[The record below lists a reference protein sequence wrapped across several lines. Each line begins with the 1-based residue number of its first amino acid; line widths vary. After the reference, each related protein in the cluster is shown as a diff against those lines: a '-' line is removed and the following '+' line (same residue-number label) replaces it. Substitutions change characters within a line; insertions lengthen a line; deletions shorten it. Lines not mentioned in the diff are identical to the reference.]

1 VAQPDGQEISPALW
15 NNPELRCF
23 GLLLNGRVM
32 VEQDASGRPIHDDV
46 LLILYNA
53 GHDAVPFILPDW
65 PDDPAWEV
73 LVDTSDPAA
82 NGDRAHTSEIFL
94 LPPRS
99 LVLLAERT
107 DGPPPPPRPVK
118 LPGS

>member
-1 VAQPDGQEISPALW
+1 
-15 NNPELRCF
+15 
-23 GLLLNGRVM
+23 M